1 MELLKIDRELC
12 TKCGICA
19 DACPASLISVDA
31 SGPRSTGS
39 RQCIACGH
47 CVAVCPFGAL
57 DNENAHLAE
66 QTPFDSRHLIDAD
79 SAAVFLRSRR
89 SIRAYKPEAV
99 PRETISRILDV
110 ARFAS
115 TGGNS
120 QGLSYIVVSDR
131 DDLKRISAAT
141 VDWMEGEV
149 RRGSPV
155 APYFEGIVRNARKSG
170 NDVILR
176 GAPHLVIAVCD
187 KEFPRGAENAH
198 FAFAYAELFAP
209 TVSVGTCWAGLFQGC
224 AFSGYGPLIET
235 LKLPAGKKVAG
246 RLIVGFP
253 RFRYYRLVSRK
264 PLDVTWR

>member
-1 MELLKIDRELC
+1 MELLKIDKHLC

-31 SGPRSTGS
+31 DGPYATGT

-57 DNENAHLAE
+57 DNKNAHLSE
-66 QTPFDSRHLIDAD
+66 QTPFDSANLVDAA
-79 SAAVFLRSRR
+79 SATTFLRSRR
-89 SIRAYKPEAV
+89 SIRAYKPEPV

-110 ARFAS
+110 ARFAP

-120 QGLSYIVVSDR
+120 QGLSYIVISDR
-131 DDLKRISAAT
+131 GDLKRISATT

-149 RRGSPV
+149 KRGSPV
-155 APYFEGIVRNARKSG
+155 APYFEGIVRNARKTG
-170 NDVILR
+170 KDVILR
-176 GAPHLVIAVCD
+176 GAPHLIVAVCD
-187 KEFPRGAENAH
+187 TEFPRGAENAH

-209 TVSVGTCWAGLFQGC
+209 TVGAGTCWAGLFQGC
-224 AFSGYGPLIET
+224 AFSGYGPLIEA
-235 LKLPAGKKVAG
+235 LKIPARKKVAG
-246 RLIVGFP
+246 GLMVGFP
-253 RFRYYRLVSRK
+253 RYRYYRLVNRN